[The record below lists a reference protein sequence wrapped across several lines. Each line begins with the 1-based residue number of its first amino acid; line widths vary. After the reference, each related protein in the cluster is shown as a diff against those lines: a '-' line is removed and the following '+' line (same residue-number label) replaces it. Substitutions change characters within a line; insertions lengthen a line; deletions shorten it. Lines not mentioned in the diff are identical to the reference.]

1 MRSEHLQEEE
11 ARKAAE
17 EAERARQEQA
27 AAQAAAVEP
36 EESEDDINWE
46 DMDLDTV
53 KLPGTKKE
61 EPSAPEPA
69 KRPAKED
76 EVISLKPAAMH
87 HACTAK
93 SSKIW
98 LELEIDTFA
107 LHCRLL
113 RLQMQLRSRSRL
125 LRRKPRRKWKTR
137 KRRRRKTRRRKTRRM
152 RTKSLKKEVRMSQK
166 RSLLK
171 RSHQMR

>member
-1 MRSEHLQEEE
+1 M
-11 ARKAAE
+11 
-17 EAERARQEQA
+17 
-27 AAQAAAVEP
+27 
-36 EESEDDINWE
+36 NWE
-46 DMDLDTV
+46 NMDLDTV

-61 EPSAPEPA
+61 EPPAPEPA

-76 EVISLKPAAMH
+76 EVISLKPAATH
-87 HACTAK
+87 HACTAQ

-113 RLQMQLRSRSRL
+113 WLQLQLRSRSRL
-125 LRRKPRRKWKTR
+125 LRRKQRRKWKTR
-137 KRRRRKTRRRKTRRM
+137 KRRRRRRKTRRM
-152 RTKSLKKEVRMSQK
+152 RTKSQKKEVMMSQK